1 MNINNLCYHCFSEKP
16 VAEKPCPKCG
26 YIYTPNSSP
35 SRHLLPGTILCNR
48 YIVGEELGAGGFG
61 VTYKCLDMSLG
72 GVCAIKEFF
81 PAAIAL
87 RTAPSPAVMVDS
99 DNLPR
104 YNRFKQRFV
113 SEADLLR
120 RLNHPNIISTYD
132 SFYANNTAYYVMEYC
147 NGVNLRCYSNNFSRR
162 VSYEEGINLLCQV
175 MNGLEY
181 IHSQGIFHRDIAP
194 DNIYVTNNNNVKIL
208 DFGSARS
215 EMEQQNRELSVILK
229 VGYAPLEQYGGRG
242 KQGPYTDIYG
252 LAATF
257 YHLMTQKVP
266 LESTERVVD
275 DGLVPFSSLRPDLP
289 HNLQYCVEQCM
300 ALSASARPASIAQMR
315 SILWPT
321 KADSASQRVQAQKIN
336 WSPTTHKQNNRP
348 NVKVKVKSVTPVKA
362 KQSVA
367 EIAKTAQAVV
377 QKPASVAESPKPKKV
392 ITSGQRQYGRL
403 SASIYA
409 RASAYVIDLL
419 VWGVIYFTILYLSI
433 GEFDSVFIGFATMF
447 PVVFTVANIALEFIS
462 SQTVGKALL
471 GLRVCG
477 RVYYEVEPG
486 EIIIRNIIK
495 LLGIFVYVFGD
506 EGKLLED
513 KTDSMVCIVERE

>member
-26 YIYTPNSSP
+26 YIYTPNSSS
-35 SRHLLPGTILCNR
+35 SRHLPPGTIIFNR

-61 VTYKCLDMSLG
+61 VTYKCFDMSLG

-81 PAAIAL
+81 PAAFAS
-87 RTAPSPAVMVDS
+87 RTATNPDVLVEDDS
-99 DNLPR
+99 AER
-104 YNRFKQRFV
+104 YNRYKQRFV
-113 SEADLLR
+113 REAELLR
-120 RLNHPNIISTYD
+120 SLNHPNIISTYD

-147 NGVNLRCYSNNFSRR
+147 DGVNLRVYSRNFRR
-162 VSYEEGINLLCQV
+162 HISYEEGINLLYQI

-181 IHSQGIFHRDIAP
+181 IHSKGFFHRDIAP
-194 DNIYVTNNNNVKIL
+194 DNIYVTNTNNVKIL

-215 EMEQQNRELSVILK
+215 DMEQQNRELSVILK

-266 LESTERVVD
+266 LESTERVIED
-275 DGLVPFSSLRPDLP
+275 SLVPFSSLRPDLP
-289 HNLQYCVEQCM
+289 YNLKHCIEQCM
-300 ALSASARPASIAQMR
+300 SLSASARPANIEQMR
-315 SILWPT
+315 SILSPPE
-321 KADSASQRVQAQKIN
+321 AVSASHRVQVQKTN
-336 WSPTTHKQNNRP
+336 RSSKPQKQRNHP
-348 NVKVKVKSVTPVKA
+348 AVNVKVKPFSLANSKQSQAMKA
-362 KQSVA
+362 KSARSAVKNRSPVA
-367 EIAKTAQAVV
+367 VN
-377 QKPASVAESPKPKKV
+377 PKPGKV
-392 ITSGQRQYGRL
+392 INSGNRQYGRL
-403 SASIYA
+403 PATLYA

-419 VWGVIYFTILYLSI
+419 VWGTIYFSILYLSL
-433 GEFDSVFIGFATMF
+433 GEFDSTFFGFGTMF
-447 PVVFTVANIALEFIS
+447 PLVFTAANIALEFIF

-477 RVYYEVEPG
+477 GVYYEAEPG

-495 LLGIFVYVFGD
+495 LLSVFVYVFGGD
-506 EGKLLED
+506 GKLLED
-513 KTDSMVCIVERE
+513 KTDTMVCIKE